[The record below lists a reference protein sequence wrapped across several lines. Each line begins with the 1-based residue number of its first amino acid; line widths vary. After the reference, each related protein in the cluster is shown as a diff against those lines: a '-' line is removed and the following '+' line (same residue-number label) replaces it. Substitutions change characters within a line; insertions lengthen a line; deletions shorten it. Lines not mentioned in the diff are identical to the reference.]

1 MKTYEKILNFHWVNW
16 IQNCLARI
24 FVYFLCLSLRVGF
37 FLCFPL
43 LQEYTF
49 VSDSAHLDEI
59 LNRGQWEDLHH
70 PKVLPHIP
78 LVTIGTTSAE
88 SSVLQNRFHVHF
100 SCVLEEDDGS
110 FITGK
115 ILTPLLTC
123 ALISPVPLC
132 LWALLESCN
141 WNKARKNCELN

>member
-1 MKTYEKILNFHWVNW
+1 MS
-16 IQNCLARI
+16 
-24 FVYFLCLSLRVGF
+24 FLEVLGV

-49 VSDSAHLDEI
+49 VSDSAHLDKI

-78 LVTIGTTSAE
+78 LVTIGTASAE
-88 SSVLQNRFHVHF
+88 SSVLRNRFHVHVKHELF

-132 LWALLESCN
+132 L
-141 WNKARKNCELN
+141 